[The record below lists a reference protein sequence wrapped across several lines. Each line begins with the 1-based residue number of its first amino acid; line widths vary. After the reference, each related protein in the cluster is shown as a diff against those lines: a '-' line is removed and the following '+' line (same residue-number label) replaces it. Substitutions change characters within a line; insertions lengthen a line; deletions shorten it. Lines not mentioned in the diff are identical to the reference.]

1 VLIAISG
8 VSGFIGSHLA
18 RTVLDRGWDCIGLIH
33 HREAE
38 ATSNKRFKC
47 LRLHGS
53 TELRFQQ
60 LSEYKI
66 DAIVHC
72 ATRYVFHHSRGDIDE
87 MLAANVGAGIPLL
100 EYASASNAIFVN
112 LSSVFQHGPG
122 LPYSPNSLYAATKQA
137 FSDLAVHYSQNCGL
151 SAIDLCLHD
160 TYGPGDRRKKLIP
173 HLVEAIREKREITL
187 GSPDTHLNL
196 LYVDDVT
203 RAILTSIEDKRL
215 GFFSAVANEDNT
227 IGQVISALEKL
238 TGRHLQVKFDESLT
252 RDSTFPRPVAPRLPG
267 WKPEIDLQRGLAEV
281 LAQGQ
286 R

>member
-1 VLIAISG
+1 
-8 VSGFIGSHLA
+8 
-18 RTVLDRGWDCIGLIH
+18 
-33 HREAE
+33 
-38 ATSNKRFKC
+38 
-47 LRLHGS
+47 
-53 TELRFQQ
+53 
-60 LSEYKI
+60 
-66 DAIVHC
+66 
-72 ATRYVFHHSRGDIDE
+72 
-87 MLAANVGAGIPLL
+87 
-100 EYASASNAIFVN
+100 
-112 LSSVFQHGPG
+112 
-122 LPYSPNSLYAATKQA
+122 
-137 FSDLAVHYSQNCGL
+137 
-151 SAIDLCLHD
+151 
-160 TYGPGDRRKKLIP
+160 
-173 HLVEAIREKREITL
+173 
-187 GSPDTHLNL
+187 LNL